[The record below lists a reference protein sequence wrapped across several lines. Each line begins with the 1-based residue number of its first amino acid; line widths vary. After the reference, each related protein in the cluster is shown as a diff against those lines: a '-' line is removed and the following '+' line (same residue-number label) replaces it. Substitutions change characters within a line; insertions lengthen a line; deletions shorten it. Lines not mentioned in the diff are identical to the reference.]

1 MKIKKIVS
9 LVVMGAVLASFCA
22 FGLFSGVALA
32 GESDVPKFKIKIE
45 TLTEAKKLFQFVFED
60 GNLKFIKE
68 EVAKIKP
75 KIEKRIAPKKE
86 HKNKPAPAIKVVK
99 KKKKAVPAPIVV
111 PVVPDP
117 VVVTPPPEPVVT
129 PPAVVTSS
137 NYKWHYD
144 IVTTEFW
151 IGEEPSADN
160 SYISN
165 VPTAWEDP
173 VADSVNDYYVAV
185 PYNDLEYKNNQT
197 THKDSA
203 KLIPWYDEKDAVG
216 YEFYSYMKNRWVM
229 VKKGNKVVY
238 GQVEDTGPYLEDDF
252 AYIFG
257 GAGGPANT
265 VGSKSGLDIS
275 PAMDEY
281 IGLDGMGTTDW
292 KFVEFEE
299 VPDGPWKIHVETE
312 QCRWE

>member
-1 MKIKKIVS
+1 MNIKKIIS
-9 LVVMGAVLASFCA
+9 LVVAGAVLASFCV
-22 FGLFSGVALA
+22 FSNVALA
-32 GESDVPKFKIKIE
+32 KKAEVPKFKIKIE
-45 TLTEAKKLFQFVFED
+45 TLTEAKKLFRFIFED

-75 KIEKRIAPKKE
+75 KVEKKVEPKKE
-86 HKNKPAPAIKVVK
+86 HKNKPKPAVK
-99 KKKKAVPAPIVV
+99 IWPKE
-111 PVVPDP
+111 
-117 VVVTPPPEPVVT
+117 TPVVT
-129 PPAVVTSS
+129 PPIVTLTPVAPAPKETQAPAPPQAAVPG

-144 IVTTEFW
+144 ITTTEFW

-173 VADSVNDYYVAV
+173 VADSVNDYYVAL
-185 PYNDLEYKNNQT
+185 PYNDLEYKNGQT
-197 THKDSA
+197 VHKDSV
-203 KLIPWYDEKDAVG
+203 KLIPWYDPADAVG

-229 VKKGNKVVY
+229 VKKGDKIVY

-252 AYIFG
+252 AYVFG
-257 GAGGPANT
+257 NASGPANI

-275 PAMDEY
+275 PAMDSY
-281 IGLDGMGTTDW
+281 IGLDGMSKADW

-299 VPDGPWKIHVETE
+299 VPEGPWKTHVETE

>member
-1 MKIKKIVS
+1 MSIKKIIS
-9 LVVMGAVLASFCA
+9 LVVTGAVLASFCA
-22 FGLFSGVALA
+22 SGLFSGVALA
-32 GESDVPKFKIKIE
+32 KKSEVPKFKIKIE
-45 TLTEAKKLFQFVFED
+45 TLTEAKKLFQFIFED

-75 KIEKRIAPKKE
+75 KVERKVEPKKE
-86 HKNKPAPAIKVVK
+86 HKNKPKPAVKVEK
-99 KKKKAVPAPIVV
+99 KKKKIPAPVV
-111 PVVPDP
+111 VSPP
-117 VVVTPPPEPVVT
+117 VVTPPPVVPT
-129 PPAVVTSS
+129 PTSS
-137 NYKWHYD
+137 NYKWHYNV
-144 IVTTEFW
+144 VTTEFW

-185 PYNDLEYKNNQT
+185 PYNDLEYKNDQT
-197 THKDSA
+197 VHKDSA
-203 KLIPWYDEKDAVG
+203 KLIPWYDEKDSVS

-229 VKKGNKVVY
+229 VKKGDKVVY

-275 PAMDEY
+275 PAMDGY
-281 IGLDGMGTTDW
+281 IGLDGMSKTDW

-299 VPDGPWKIHVETE
+299 VPDGPWKTHIETE